1 MNTTKI
7 TINSH
12 DVVLKFGMRAAKYL
26 ESKLSSKYFFDGENI
41 TEIGMAHVIYG
52 GHLNYCAVKDEP
64 EIVTFEQIVDFI
76 ESSLTNKDAIQEI
89 TDAIKLWVDVQMKA
103 TGDVEAKKKTSKK

>member
-12 DVVLKFGMRAAKYL
+12 EVVLKFGMRCAKYI
-26 ESKLSSKYFFDGENI
+26 ESKLSTKYFFDGEDI

-64 EIVTFEQIVDFI
+64 EVVTFEQIVDFI
-76 ESSLTNKDAIQEI
+76 ESNLTNKDVVQEI
-89 TDAIKLWVDVQMKA
+89 ANAIKLWMEVQMKM
-103 TGDVEAKKKTSKK
+103 TGDVDAKKKTSKK